1 MNMRGIFPLVSLAV
15 HGIALLGFF
24 MLGENTGH
32 PVWPPSGEF
41 RLVEFDMSPLPSTPA
56 NNIRPAVQPV
66 MPAAKQVHRT
76 APPAPTVE
84 SPVNL
89 TSHTA
94 TVSAA
99 QSVVAQDNIIVDA
112 TEPESAPSASTAP
125 ARSIQE
131 MKAMILSY
139 LRLTLDLQ
147 KTYPPLAHRYGWQGD
162 VLLAFH
168 IDPSG
173 AIQNVHVTHSSGYA
187 LLDQSAVNALRRV
200 GSIPNASGW
209 LHDGMTDLEL
219 PVSYQLRES

>member
-1 MNMRGIFPLVSLAV
+1 MNIRGIFPLVSLAV
-15 HGIALLGFF
+15 HGIALLGIF
-24 MLGENTGH
+24 MLHENTGR
-32 PVWPPSGEF
+32 PVWPPSSEF
-41 RLVEFDMSPLPSTPA
+41 RLVELDLLPPPSVLA
-56 NNIRPAVQPV
+56 NNIRPAMQPV
-66 MPAAKQVHRT
+66 RPVVKQTHRT
-76 APPAPTVE
+76 VPLASTVE
-84 SPVNL
+84 SPANL

-94 TVSAA
+94 VASAA
-99 QSVVAQDNIIVDA
+99 QSVVAQDNIIVHA
-112 TEPESAPSASTAP
+112 TEPESAPSASIAP

-168 IDPSG
+168 IDSSG
-173 AIQNVHVTHSSGYA
+173 AIQNVHVMHSSGYT

-200 GSIPNASGW
+200 GSIPTMADWPG
-209 LHDGMTDLEL
+209 DDITDLEL